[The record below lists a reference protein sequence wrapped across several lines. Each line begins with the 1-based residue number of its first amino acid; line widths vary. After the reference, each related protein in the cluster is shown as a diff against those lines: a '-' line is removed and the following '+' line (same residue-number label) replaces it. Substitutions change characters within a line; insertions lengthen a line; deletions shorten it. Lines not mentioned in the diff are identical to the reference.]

1 MSFLTGN
8 KNLLLH
14 SHITF
19 IHPDVCTHNTK
30 QRLCRPWHTNN
41 SCYTYTVLHIQMCTK
56 VTTNICTYV
65 LLTHP
70 ATFIVFTPHVS
81 TYFPDSH
88 KRPSLSLLDILLS
101 SCIICIIIWYEN
113 ISVRLSFLL
122 TPVNLT
128 INACHKANSLH
139 LIQESSTQHNLLLP
153 SFIRKHR
160 EKPSRTTS
168 RFSSI
173 FHLKATRKNLT
184 RNTSWTKPCP
194 VNQTRSD
201 MPHNHESISST
212 TPQEH
217 GGLSSCHHNHQWH

>member
-1 MSFLTGN
+1 MYSQHKATIMSTMTYQQF
-8 KNLLLH
+8 LLH
-14 SHITF
+14 IHGAPYTNVHKSDNQHMYLCSSHTPCHIYCF
-19 IHPDVCTHNTK
+19 
-30 QRLCRPWHTNN
+30 HT
-41 SCYTYTVLHIQMCTK
+41 SRV
-56 VTTNICTYV
+56 NI
-65 LLTHP
+65 LPGLSQK
-70 ATFIVFTPHVS
+70 AFTL
-81 TYFPDSH
+81 
-88 KRPSLSLLDILLS
+88 PSWCSS

-217 GGLSSCHHNHQWH
+217 GGLSSCRHNRQWH